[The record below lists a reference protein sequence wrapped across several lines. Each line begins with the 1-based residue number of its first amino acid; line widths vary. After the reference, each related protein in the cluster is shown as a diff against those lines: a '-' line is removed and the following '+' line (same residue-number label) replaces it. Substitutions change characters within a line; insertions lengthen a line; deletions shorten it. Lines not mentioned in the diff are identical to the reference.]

1 MSSSSGRA
9 ALRGLWCT
17 TAAVAIVVASVP
29 GPAARSLPAATD
41 ALQFIFTSDA
51 HYGLKRAHFRGLTDV
66 PADVVNQALVDAIN
80 RVPASVLPA
89 DGGLGAGYVVGG
101 ITFLAHG
108 GDIANR
114 EERLDTGTIQPA
126 AVSWAAFVRDYDHG
140 LTLLDAS
147 GARTPLYAVPGNHDA
162 SNALGFHHPM
172 EPATDATA
180 MQALFERYMTKG
192 SPDLAEPYRYQTGKV
207 RYARDISGIHFVFL
221 TIWPDSETRAWLETE
236 LTNVAA
242 STPVVIVTHDQPDT
256 EAKHF
261 TNPNGTH
268 DINSHDLFE
277 NLLSDQLA
285 DGPTVDT
292 PPVREQAALE
302 AFLGR
307 HPNITAYF
315 HGNSNWNQFY
325 DWVGPHHSVALHT
338 FRVDS
343 PMKGALSAA
352 DETRLSFQVVTIDPT
367 ARLMTVRECLWNTE
381 PVASTHPLAWGSST
395 TVALQP
401 RP

>member
-1 MSSSSGRA
+1 MTSRSGRVTFHR
-9 ALRGLWCT
+9 LSRITL
-17 TAAVAIVVASVP
+17 AVAVLVASRTVATSVP
-29 GPAARSLPAATD
+29 PAADS
-41 ALQFIFTSDA
+41 LQFIFTSDA
-51 HYGLKRAHFRGLTDV
+51 HYGLRRAHFRGRTDV

-80 RVPASVLPA
+80 RVPTSLLPA
-89 DGGLGAGYVVGG
+89 DGGLGAGHVVGG
-101 ITFLAHG
+101 INFLAHG

-140 LTLLDAS
+140 LTLRDAS

-172 EPATDATA
+172 EPATDATP
-180 MQALFERYMTKG
+180 MQALFERYMTTG
-192 SPDLAEPYRYQTGKV
+192 APDSAEPYRYTTGKV
-207 RYARDISGIHFVFL
+207 RYARDIGGIHFVFL
-221 TIWPDSETRAWLETE
+221 TIWPDSETRAWLETD
-236 LTNVAA
+236 LAKIAA

-261 TNPNGTH
+261 TNPNGAH

-285 DGPTVDT
+285 DGATVDT
-292 PPVREQAALE
+292 PPVLEQAALE
-302 AFLGR
+302 AFVGR
-307 HPNITAYF
+307 HRNITAYF

-325 DWVGPHHSVALHT
+325 DWVGPHHTVALHT

-343 PMKGALSAA
+343 PMKGALSAV
-352 DETRLSFQVVTIDPT
+352 DEACLSFQVVMIDPV

-381 PVASTHPLAWGSST
+381 PLASTHPLVWGSST
-395 TVALQP
+395 TVALEP